1 MSDRTERQIAYPCG
15 ACKMERKKC
24 SENCVLAPYFPGND
38 PRKFAVT
45 HRVFGTCNIVKFIQ
59 VTVHL
64 ILGLVYS
71 YGKLKMSLFS
81 PDLPTNQRA
90 DAVKSMV
97 YEATARQR
105 DPIYGSMGI
114 VRQLQ
119 QQISELQSQLATT
132 QAELQH
138 MTVQR
143 ENLLSSFIGAGFD
156 GAEGAAEQLCSA
168 NGISQ
173 QIGEQ
178 EIDFLLDDPD
188 PFHLWEPLW
197 K

>member
-1 MSDRTERQIAYPCG
+1 MQ
-15 ACKMERKKC
+15 RKKC
-24 SENCVLAPYFPGND
+24 SENCVLAPYFPAND
-38 PRKFAVT
+38 PRKFAVM
-45 HRVFGTCNIVKFIQ
+45 HKVFGTCNIVKFIQ
-59 VTVHL
+59 VTE
-64 ILGLVYS
+64 
-71 YGKLKMSLFS
+71 
-81 PDLPTNQRA
+81 LPTNQRA

-105 DPIYGSMGI
+105 DPVYGSMGI

-138 MTVQR
+138 MAVQL

-173 QIGEQ
+173 QIREQ
-178 EIDFLLDDPD
+178 EIDFALPDDPD